1 MPRVPRRESTGR
13 VWPPSLL
20 GSVQEVLPR
29 QVLRS
34 HVLGSRDAIGDRR
47 PTRQPRIRHRPTEN
61 TYRGCYLPPTQQ
73 CDSNAP
79 ECDAAEGHANGVRRT
94 FPPCRER
101 RALRSLPG
109 CPLGRGLPAFL
120 PSARPRRTIRRFCH
134 GPVHARHLIPKKPCN
149 SPRQML
155 QLDQIGTHRLVPR
168 RTLRNSILL
177 IWRVQENL
185 RRDSLWDAG
194 GVALLTQ
201 ADFGSHCRTSQQRRP
216 VGGCQNR
223 ARPLQA
229 APSLGK

>member
-1 MPRVPRRESTGR
+1 MCWGVGTQLETGGQPANHESAIAQPKTPIEVATCRRRNNVTQTHRNAMPRKVTPTGCDGHSPRAG
-13 VWPPSLL
+13 
-20 GSVQEVLPR
+20 
-29 QVLRS
+29 
-34 HVLGSRDAIGDRR
+34 RDAPCGVYRDVRWDADSQRSCRR
-47 PTRQPRIRHRPTEN
+47 RDH
-61 TYRGCYLPPTQQ
+61 G
-73 CDSNAP
+73 
-79 ECDAAEGHANGVRRT
+79 
-94 FPPCRER
+94 
-101 RALRSLPG
+101 
-109 CPLGRGLPAFL
+109 
-120 PSARPRRTIRRFCH
+120 RTIRRFCH

>member
-120 PSARPRRTIRRFCH
+120 PSARPRAH
-134 GPVHARHLIPKKPCN
+134 H
-149 SPRQML
+149 SPLLSWPGTRAASDPQKTL
-155 QLDQIGTHRLVPR
+155 QLSPADAATGPD
-168 RTLRNSILL
+168 RNAPTSP
-177 IWRVQENL
+177 
-185 RRDSLWDAG
+185 SPHF
-194 GVALLTQ
+194 TQ
-201 ADFGSHCRTSQQRRP
+201 FYSSYLESTRESTSRF
-216 VGGCQNR
+216 
-223 ARPLQA
+223 
-229 APSLGK
+229 SLGRGRGGTAHAG